1 MKVYIDNYSVKE
13 LCSKISKFEQ
23 YYKSTNTWAEFYTND
38 GVFTIDQ
45 NQVFKLNV
53 VDVDVTRVDNLIID
67 NSYYTKHAVYQLPPN
82 HIVHVLTQMV
92 YATSFK
98 SNIKLVVEGFSKNDG
113 FEPFN
118 FYFDVNDSCSLH
130 HMNNEIKLFL

>member
-1 MKVYIDNYSVKE
+1 MKVYIDNYSVQD
-13 LCSKISKFEQ
+13 LFSNIAKFEQ
-23 YYKSTNTWAEFYTND
+23 YYKSTNTWTEFYTHD

-45 NQVFKLNV
+45 NQVFKMNV
-53 VDVDVTRVDNLIID
+53 VDVDVTRVDNLVID

-82 HIVHVLTQMV
+82 HIVHVLTKMV

-98 SNIKLVVEGFSKNDG
+98 SNIKLVIEGFSKNDG

-118 FYFDVNDSCSLH
+118 FYFDVNDSISLH
-130 HMNNEIKLFL
+130 HVNNEIKLFL